1 MIRQFQQ
8 LEELMQN
15 QGQSSTL
22 KLGSTLTVGT
32 CLTPSIILDLQ
43 KKIPD
48 LDVYSFVTN
57 TQNIEQKLLRSEL
70 DAAVVE
76 RGEIHSPD
84 LIVLPIIDD
93 CSWSLPPEKS
103 IRFTAEDASMSRN

>member
-32 CLTPSIILDLQ
+32 CLTQIHYPGSAE
-43 KKIPD
+43 KFPD

-57 TQNIEQKLLRSEL
+57 TKNIEQKLLRSEL

-76 RGEIHSPD
+76 GEIHSPD

-93 CSWSLPPEKS
+93 CLVLAAGKNIP
-103 IRFTAEDASMSRN
+103 FTAEAASMSRN

>member
-1 MIRQFQQ
+1 MSWKLIITAFFERLEKALSHRTGKASSSHAREMIRQFQQ

-43 KKIPD
+43 KKSGP
-48 LDVYSFVTN
+48 
-57 TQNIEQKLLRSEL
+57 
-70 DAAVVE
+70 
-76 RGEIHSPD
+76 
-84 LIVLPIIDD
+84 
-93 CSWSLPPEKS
+93 
-103 IRFTAEDASMSRN
+103 

>member
-22 KLGSTLTVGT
+22 KLGSTLTVGNV
-32 CLTPSIILDLQ
+32 PDPIHYPGSAE
-43 KKIPD
+43 KIPD

-76 RGEIHSPD
+76 GEIHSPD
-84 LIVLPIIDD
+84 LVVLPIIDD
-93 CSWSLPPEKS
+93 CLVLAAGKS
-103 IRFTAEDASMSRN
+103 TRFTAEDASMSRS